1 MGNKSNTVKRK
12 KDYNEYTVTLVGKM
26 GAGKSSL
33 GNFLLQRE
41 AFVTGDD
48 MACVTND
55 NRCEIGMI
63 TDEFKLRIIDTP
75 GFGDIREQD
84 KVRDDVANAF
94 YEAKDGV
101 DAFIFVIDS
110 VNFDSVKRI
119 GREMVE
125 HFEMFEKFMDHEH
138 FCDYVIPVFTK
149 VDERLKKRREKDFM
163 SYGKQERNIHE
174 ELVKDGLQT
183 LNEKIIAKARN
194 RWMCV
199 SSTCT
204 GDQFY
209 YDTIIRKLFS
219 TIDGIRLDTGGMVC
233 TTNIMRQ
240 AKDMD
245 AEERANN
252 KKAEEDEIRK
262 VVLMLILRMLL
273 QGDGFLDLFTDD
285 EEGHKKENCQQGATA

>member
-1 MGNKSNTVKRK
+1 MLKRLKNDDPKTLEKPVSEDVLINSITSIMGNKSNTVMTKNN
-12 KDYNEYTVTLVGKM
+12 YNEYTVMLVGKM

-41 AFVTGDD
+41 EFVTGDD

-55 NRCEIGMI
+55 NKCESRMI
-63 TDEFKLRIIDTP
+63 TDTIKLRIIDTP
-75 GFGDIREQD
+75 GFGDFREQD

-101 DAFIFVIDS
+101 DAFIFVISS
-110 VNFDSVKRI
+110 VERI
-119 GREMVE
+119 GREMVD
-125 HFEMFEKFMDHEH
+125 HFEMFKEFMDHEH
-138 FCDYVIPVFTK
+138 FYDYVIPVFTK

-174 ELVKDGLQT
+174 ELAKDGLQT
-183 LNEKIIAKARN
+183 FNEKLKGKASD

-204 GDQFY
+204 DQFY
-209 YDTIIRKLFS
+209 YDTLLLKLIS

-240 AKDMD
+240 A
-245 AEERANN
+245 RS
-252 KKAEEDEIRK
+252 
-262 VVLMLILRMLL
+262 
-273 QGDGFLDLFTDD
+273 
-285 EEGHKKENCQQGATA
+285 